1 MTDPAARRSRA
12 RVRMTRA
19 AWVWVLT
26 ATVITA
32 AGWYKSLNLLLLGGY
47 FLLALLAVNLR
58 LAWRASSR
66 LRATRHPTPPAFV
79 GETVTVTADI
89 ANDAAFPLTT
99 LVTAAAGANRAA
111 WMFAPIGSGDV
122 KAITARWTF
131 AQRGRHSLGPL
142 TVDSSYP
149 LGLLHVERRLAD
161 DDSVLILPPVGAI
174 DLELFRYW
182 LTRQEAGAGETHRP
196 SRRATPGSG
205 DVRGLRPYRPGD
217 SPREIH
223 WKTAARRNQLFVR
236 EYDRTEPMDLVLVLD
251 PWLPGGASAEAV
263 RRLEWVLSLAVSLAV
278 ASAVSDSPAELT
290 LIVPGTP
297 PASFH
302 GRATTAFVRRA
313 FAALAELRGSA
324 DSLPVPAD
332 FVRPRANR
340 AARLVLSS
348 RTAGP
353 TTLALRAAGLTCAE
367 VTPDRPV
374 TWFTPPTALAARPK
388 NSGR

>member
-1 MTDPAARRSRA
+1 MPTTAPGRT

-26 ATVITA
+26 AAVVTVV
-32 AGWYKSLNLLLLGGY
+32 GWYKSLNLLLLGGY
-47 FLLALLAVNLR
+47 FLLTLLAVNLR

-66 LRATRHPTPPAFV
+66 LRATRHPTPPAFS
-79 GETVTVTADI
+79 GETVTVTADVVNE
-89 ANDAAFPLTT
+89 AGFPLTT
-99 LVTAAAGANRAA
+99 LVTAAAGANRSA
-111 WMFAPIGSGDV
+111 WMFSPIGSGDRR
-122 KAITARWTF
+122 AITARWTF
-131 AQRGRHSLGPL
+131 TRRGRHALGPL
-142 TVDSSYP
+142 KVDSSYP
-149 LGLLHVERRLAD
+149 LGLLHVERQLAPD
-161 DDSVLILPPVGAI
+161 ATVLILPAVGAV

-217 SPREIH
+217 SPREVH
-223 WKTAARRNQLFVR
+223 WKTAARRGQLFVR

-251 PWLPGGASAEAV
+251 PWLPAGASGEAV

-290 LIVPGTP
+290 LIVPGRP
-297 PASFH
+297 PAAFH

-313 FAALAELRGSA
+313 FAALAELEGA
-324 DSLPVPAD
+324 AELPPVPAD

-348 RTAGP
+348 RTGGP
-353 TTLALRAAGLTCAE
+353 TAVALRGAGLTCAE
-367 VTPDRPV
+367 VTPDRLPS
-374 TWFTPPTALAARPK
+374 WFTPPPALAPR